1 MKASLAGD
9 QMLGEK
15 GCIQERFNRRQV
27 GVPLRVMHVG
37 EPQMTVVKKRDNDIN
52 IFFLKSCHRKNH
64 SGENK

>member
-52 IFFLKSCHRKNH
+52 IFF
-64 SGENK
+64 